1 MTIKEKIKGIFTL
14 KNYINLD
21 VLKVEIVEE
30 QQRQKEELELE
41 QKRQKEELKLE
52 QKRQKKEQ
60 KKLKNKKKKA
70 PIK

>member
-30 QQRQKEELELE
+30 QQRQKEELEQE
-41 QKRQKEELKLE
+41 QKRQKEELK
-52 QKRQKKEQ
+52 
-60 KKLKNKKKKA
+60 KLKKQKKKA
-70 PIK
+70 LIK

>member
-30 QQRQKEELELE
+30 QNRQKEALEQE
-41 QKRQKEELKLE
+41 QKRQKEELK
-52 QKRQKKEQ
+52 
-60 KKLKNKKKKA
+60 KLKKQKKKA
-70 PIK
+70 LIK